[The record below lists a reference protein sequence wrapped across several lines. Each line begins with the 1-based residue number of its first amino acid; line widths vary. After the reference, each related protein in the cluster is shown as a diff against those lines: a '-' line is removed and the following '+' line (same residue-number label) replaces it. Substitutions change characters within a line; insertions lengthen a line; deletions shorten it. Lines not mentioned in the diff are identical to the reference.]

1 MENVTQTPNPAP
13 KAKRKIS
20 IGTIVFYSLYV
31 AAVACV
37 LILFH
42 LAMDPLENWLSK
54 YEASQPDHTRDQI
67 FAALFEDPDWDLI
80 YDLAGVTN
88 TTYEG
93 KDEFIAYMENK
104 VGDKALTCQETSA
117 GLTGGKK
124 YIIKLDS
131 EKIATFTMSSSK
143 DGGFDGWKL
152 AQVEVFFT
160 RNEEITVVTMPEYTV
175 YVNDVA
181 LDDSFTTKT
190 VSTIAEDYMPNGL
203 HGYRM
208 KQQQIGGFLVE
219 PVITVY
225 DENGNKV
232 DVTYDAENDVYTTE
246 ISNTIEL
253 TQEFYDIA
261 LAAAQANAKYAIR
274 AISAG
279 DLRQYFDPNC
289 QVYLDIST
297 TPVFLQSYRGYT
309 FDETVTRVTDFYLY
323 SEDFFSARVVLKM
336 DITRKDQTIKT
347 YEMDTTYFF
356 TKNSVGNWLVTD
368 MTNVHIQEL
377 VTAVR
382 LSYVQ
387 DGQLIFTEMVESDI
401 DYIYLPTIEIPNGK
415 VLLGWAVQD
424 VDADGNINYN
434 IVFEATEDGV
444 IRLKD
449 DMTLQPMTLYP
460 VFEAV
465 Q

>member
-1 MENVTQTPNPAP
+1 MENVKKTPAP
-13 KAKRKIS
+13 AQKQKKKIS
-20 IGTIVFYSLYV
+20 TGTIVFYSLYV
-31 AAVACV
+31 AAVVCV
-37 LILFH
+37 IILFH
-42 LAMDPLENWLSK
+42 LAMAPLETWLSK
-54 YEASQPDHTRDQI
+54 YEASQPDHSRDQI

-80 YDLAGVTN
+80 YDLAGVEDTQ
-88 TTYEG
+88 YEG
-93 KDEFIAYMENK
+93 KEEFIAYMEAK
-104 VGDKALTCQETSA
+104 VADQTLSCQETSA

-124 YIIKLDS
+124 YIIKLGS
-131 EKIATFTMSSSK
+131 EKIATFTMTSGKSS
-143 DGGFDGWKL
+143 GFDTWQL
-152 AQVEVFFT
+152 SQVEVFFT
-160 RNEEITVVTMPEYTV
+160 RTEGMTIVTMPEYTV
-175 YVNDVA
+175 YVNGVA
-181 LDDSFTTKT
+181 LDDSFTTMT
-190 VSTIAEDYMPNGL
+190 VSTIADDYMPTGL

-208 KQQQIGGFLVE
+208 KQQQISGLLVE
-219 PVITVY
+219 PVVTVY
-225 DENGNKV
+225 DETGKKV
-232 DVTYDAENDVYTTE
+232 DVTYDAESDVYATE

-253 TQEFYDIA
+253 TQEYYDIA

-274 AISAG
+274 AISVG

-289 QVYLDIST
+289 QVYQDIST

-309 FDETVTRVTDFYLY
+309 FDETVTKVTDFYLY

-368 MTNVHIQEL
+368 MTNVHVQQQ

-382 LSYVQ
+382 LQYIH
-387 DGQLIFTEMVESDI
+387 DDQLVFTEMVESDI
-401 DYIYLPTIEIPNGK
+401 DYIYLPTIEIPEGK
-415 VLLGWAVQD
+415 VLLGWAVQE

-434 IVFEATEDGV
+434 IVFESTADGV

-449 DMTLQPMTLYP
+449 DMKLQPMTLYP

>member
-20 IGTIVFYSLYV
+20 MGTIVFYSLYV

-67 FAALFEDPDWDLI
+67 FADLFEDPDWDLI

-104 VGDKALTCQETSA
+104 VGDKTLTCQETSA

-143 DGGFDGWKL
+143 DGGFDAWKL

-434 IVFEATEDGV
+434 IVFEATEYGV

>member
-20 IGTIVFYSLYV
+20 MGTIVFYSLYV

-104 VGDKALTCQETSA
+104 VGDKTLTCQETSA

-143 DGGFDGWKL
+143 DGGFDAWKL

-219 PVITVY
+219 PVVTVY